1 MKRSSRSHEAH
12 KTTCLLF
19 PPYKDMFNKIIHVTQ
34 ELLSAHWYLI
44 FALCLLALLVT
55 SLLAAGFFRRNRNQ
69 DRTDSRRSSGSSPV
83 SSHPQTVSSFM
94 RRLPSKEYQ
103 VMRDV
108 FLPRLDGNGLT
119 RLPFVVVAR
128 SGVFVIQP
136 QRESGLISGGLKDH
150 RWTVMH
156 GGREHSFTNPA
167 LRSAYHARALARYLE
182 LPEAL
187 ICDIVYFD
195 QQVEFETPRG
205 SNVLTSGLTRFI
217 MSHKAELLNDDKVQD
232 ICERIDRVAG
242 SEELRQKYEERN
254 SSRRRRARREASKAD

>member
-1 MKRSSRSHEAH
+1 
-12 KTTCLLF
+12 
-19 PPYKDMFNKIIHVTQ
+19 MFNKILHVIQ

-55 SLLAAGFFRRNRNQ
+55 SLLAAGFFRRSRKQ
-69 DRTDSRRSSGSSPV
+69 DRMDSRRSSGSSST
-83 SSHPQTVSSFM
+83 SSHPKTVSSFI

-136 QRESGLISGGLKDH
+136 QRESGLISGGPKDD
-150 RWTVMH
+150 RWKVVH
-156 GGREHSFTNPA
+156 GGREHSFTNPM

-195 QQVEFETPRG
+195 QQVEFETPQGR
-205 SNVLTSGLTRFI
+205 NLLTSGLTRFI
-217 MSHKAELLNDDKVQD
+217 MSHKAELLTDDKMQY

-254 SSRRRRARREASKAD
+254 SSRRRRARREASNAD